1 MDLRVLR
8 YFLTVAKE
16 QSFTKAARQL
26 HITQPTLSRQLAALE
41 EELGTALFDRSGHS
55 ITLTEKGILLK
66 RRALEIIDL
75 EDQIVEEFKGSE
87 EVIEGKIT
95 IGCGEFAAVEMLA
108 EICKSY
114 QQSYPMVQIALHTG
128 TADTIFEMMSK
139 GLVDIGLFMEP
150 VNTEGLAYIRLPES
164 DCWVVGMRPDDP
176 LAQKEVITKEDLFG
190 LPLILPE
197 RIGVQ
202 SELANWF
209 GKDLAK
215 LRVAFTSNLGT
226 NAGVMAMH
234 GLGYPVSIEGAA
246 KYWGKSRL
254 IQKHLYPEIKSG
266 VIMAWRRNIPYSQ
279 AVQKMIE
286 KMQEFEAS
294 EMSKRRRS

>member
-1 MDLRVLR
+1 MRRWVVENG
-8 YFLTVAKE
+8 FEGIAVF
-16 QSFTKAARQL
+16 S
-26 HITQPTLSRQLAALE
+26 
-41 EELGTALFDRSGHS
+41 DRSGHS

-128 TADTIFEMMSK
+128 TADTIFEMMNK

-197 RIGVQ
+197 RIGVEHNGAFAARMTERQ
-202 SELANWF
+202 QCPAGCAHRHDPSLA
-209 GKDLAK
+209 
-215 LRVAFTSNLGT
+215 
-226 NAGVMAMH
+226 
-234 GLGYPVSIEGAA
+234 
-246 KYWGKSRL
+246 
-254 IQKHLYPEIKSG
+254 
-266 VIMAWRRNIPYSQ
+266 IP
-279 AVQKMIE
+279 
-286 KMQEFEAS
+286 
-294 EMSKRRRS
+294 

>member
-1 MDLRVLR
+1 
-8 YFLTVAKE
+8 
-16 QSFTKAARQL
+16 
-26 HITQPTLSRQLAALE
+26 
-41 EELGTALFDRSGHS
+41 
-55 ITLTEKGILLK
+55 
-66 RRALEIIDL
+66 
-75 EDQIVEEFKGSE
+75 
-87 EVIEGKIT
+87 
-95 IGCGEFAAVEMLA
+95 
-108 EICKSY
+108 
-114 QQSYPMVQIALHTG
+114 MVQIALHTG
-128 TADTIFEMMSK
+128 TADTIFEMMNK

-234 GLGYPVSIEGAA
+234 GLG
-246 KYWGKSRL
+246 
-254 IQKHLYPEIKSG
+254 
-266 VIMAWRRNIPYSQ
+266 
-279 AVQKMIE
+279 
-286 KMQEFEAS
+286 
-294 EMSKRRRS
+294 

>member
-1 MDLRVLR
+1 M
-8 YFLTVAKE
+8 
-16 QSFTKAARQL
+16 
-26 HITQPTLSRQLAALE
+26 
-41 EELGTALFDRSGHS
+41 
-55 ITLTEKGILLK
+55 
-66 RRALEIIDL
+66 
-75 EDQIVEEFKGSE
+75 
-87 EVIEGKIT
+87 
-95 IGCGEFAAVEMLA
+95 
-108 EICKSY
+108 
-114 QQSYPMVQIALHTG
+114 
-128 TADTIFEMMSK
+128 
-139 GLVDIGLFMEP
+139 
-150 VNTEGLAYIRLPES
+150 
-164 DCWVVGMRPDDP
+164 
-176 LAQKEVITKEDLFG
+176 
-190 LPLILPE
+190 PE

>member
-1 MDLRVLR
+1 MKMDLRVLR

-128 TADTIFEMMSK
+128 TADTIFEMMNK

-164 DCWVVGMRPDDP
+164 DSWVVGMRPDDP
-176 LAQKEVITKEDLFG
+176 LAQKRSHYKRRSFRASTDFAGAHRRAERACKLVWKRFGEASGCIYEQPRDERGRDGDARPG
-190 LPLILPE
+190 LPGFDRRRCKILGKKPPDPKASVPGDQ
-197 RIGVQ
+197 IGRDH
-202 SELANWF
+202 
-209 GKDLAK
+209 G
-215 LRVAFTSNLGT
+215 VAQEYSVFPGGAEDDRK
-226 NAGVMAMH
+226 NAG
-234 GLGYPVSIEGAA
+234 I
-246 KYWGKSRL
+246 
-254 IQKHLYPEIKSG
+254 
-266 VIMAWRRNIPYSQ
+266 
-279 AVQKMIE
+279 
-286 KMQEFEAS
+286 
-294 EMSKRRRS
+294 

>member
-55 ITLTEKGILLK
+55 ITLMEKGILLK

-128 TADTIFEMMSK
+128 LEKIWRS
-139 GLVDIGLFMEP
+139 
-150 VNTEGLAYIRLPES
+150 
-164 DCWVVGMRPDDP
+164 
-176 LAQKEVITKEDLFG
+176 FG
-190 LPLILPE
+190 LH
-197 RIGVQ
+197 
-202 SELANWF
+202 
-209 GKDLAK
+209 
-215 LRVAFTSNLGT
+215 LRATSGRT
-226 NAGVMAMH
+226 RA
-234 GLGYPVSIEGAA
+234 
-246 KYWGKSRL
+246 
-254 IQKHLYPEIKSG
+254 
-266 VIMAWRRNIPYSQ
+266 
-279 AVQKMIE
+279 
-286 KMQEFEAS
+286 
-294 EMSKRRRS
+294 